1 MKTIY
6 VSILLSAS
14 LLAQAPAG
22 ATVGKEPPRGPGNRV
37 SLLNPASLHAKAP
50 DVYKAQ
56 FTTTK
61 GDFIVEVH
69 RDWAV
74 NGADRFYNLVKNG
87 FYTDASFFRALPG
100 FVVQFGMNAKPA
112 VEAVWQKANIRDDA
126 VKQSNKKGYVVFA
139 TAGPNT
145 RTTQIFINLGDNSQL
160 DSQGFAPFGMVVEGM
175 DVVEKFYNGYGD
187 PPRGPDQGRIAA
199 EGKAYLDKNFP
210 QLDSIKTAKI
220 VGEPATAK
228 PAATTKP
235 ATTTK
240 PAPAKTTN

>member
-1 MKTIY
+1 MT
-6 VSILLSAS
+6 LLREIQT
-14 LLAQAPAG
+14 LLERTYAPVAINLESCVIGESRCATLNRLAG
-22 ATVGKEPPRGPGNRV
+22 E
-37 SLLNPASLHAKAP
+37 
-50 DVYKAQ
+50 
-56 FTTTK
+56 
-61 GDFIVEVH
+61 
-69 RDWAV
+69 
-74 NGADRFYNLVKNG
+74 
-87 FYTDASFFRALPG
+87 FFRALPG